1 MNASSWKEK
10 TNNKITNNNRY
21 HSERDKFESTK
32 HDSTW
37 KIQTNSTVCV

>member
-1 MNASSWKEK
+1 MFHLEK
-10 TNNKITNNNRY
+10 KNKKKIANNNRY

-32 HDSTW
+32 HDSAW